1 MDFIEDAFLT
11 DKKQHIVY
19 GIDIN
24 SQHTNVTEYNN
35 NDMILESKC
44 NIVSSMKY
52 EQNLDNNVINLITVC
67 DTYLCYTVRSTLL
80 RVINT
85 ITSEK
90 ALLRGHNFKIINL
103 KFSSEVNSNTLCSVD
118 NNTDTNT
125 DHIFIW
131 QLMSTNSLATSII
144 NSFKLPA
151 SYIVPHPI
159 HPYVWLIGYNG
170 DTSSIGLV
178 YNTTNSSEVKSYTDL
193 PVHTSL
199 KSTIIGKHIHAYT
212 NILIKH
218 TYNIYLYLY

>member
-11 DKKQHIVY
+11 DKKQHTIY

-24 SQHTNVTEYNN
+24 SQHTNITEYNN
-35 NDMILESKC
+35 NDMPESKS

-52 EQNLDNNVINLITVC
+52 EQNLDNNVINLIAVC
-67 DTYLCYTVRSTLL
+67 DSYLCYTVRSTLL

-90 ALLRGHNFKIINL
+90 ALLRGHNYKIINL
-103 KFSSEVNSNTLCSVD
+103 KFSSENNCNTLCSVD
-118 NNTDTNT
+118 NNNTDTNT

-131 QLMSTNSLATSII
+131 QLTSTNTLATSII

-159 HPYVWLIGYNG
+159 RPYVWLIGYNG
-170 DTSSIGLV
+170 DISSTIGLV
-178 YNTTNSSEVKSYTDL
+178 YNTTNSSAIKSYTDL

-199 KSTIIGKHIHAYT
+199 KSTIIGNDTHILVY
-212 NILIKH
+212 
-218 TYNIYLYLY
+218 